1 MMDLNGFI
9 ENFANL
15 FDNTD
20 ESVFTPDCK
29 YQDLDEWGS
38 LTALGVIAF
47 VKTEYNKKITG
58 QEIRSCETIENLYN
72 FVKSIEE

>member
-1 MMDLNGFI
+1 MDLNGFI
-9 ENFANL
+9 KNFAKQ
-15 FDNTD
+15 FDDTD
-20 ESVFTPDCK
+20 ESVFTPECK

-58 QEIRSCETIENLYN
+58 QEIRSCETLGELYELVN
-72 FVKSIEE
+72 KTQS